1 MAQASGAYTT
11 GGIMHTQ
18 LDCIP
23 CFLRQALEAI
33 RRLTD
38 DPEAHTRLIRDL
50 LRGLGELDMTDPP
63 PVMGRQIHR
72 LIRSLLADE
81 DPYRP
86 VKDQFNRHALALYP
100 SLKRR
105 IDESADPFDTAL
117 RLAIAGNT
125 IDFAAL
131 SDVSES
137 TVHDV
142 IERALSR
149 PLIGAADGLQRR
161 IESAG
166 PILYLADNAGE
177 IVFDRLFIE
186 RLPRNRITL
195 AVRGRP
201 VINDAT
207 LDDAEAAGLTGLV
220 EVIDNGSDA
229 PGTILEDCSPEFRRR
244 FDRADLILAKGMG
257 NFETLNT
264 VSARRIYFLL
274 MAKCPLVAQH
284 IGCAEGDFVV
294 VAPEHAGTEAQ
305 GSA

>member
-1 MAQASGAYTT
+1 
-11 GGIMHTQ
+11 MHTQ

-23 CFLRQALEAI
+23 CLLRQALEAI

-38 DPEAHTRLIRDL
+38 DEEAHVRLMRDL
-50 LRGLGELDMTDPP
+50 VRHLGDLDMTRPP
-63 PVMGRQIHR
+63 PVMGQHLHR
-72 LIRSLLADE
+72 LIRRLLGDD
-81 DPYRP
+81 DPYRAI
-86 VKDQFNRHALALYP
+86 KEQFNRHALMLFP

-105 IDESADPFDTAL
+105 IDESDDPFDTAL

-131 SDVSES
+131 SDVTES
-137 TVHDV
+137 KVHDV

-149 PLIGAADGLQRR
+149 PLIGTAGGLQRR

-166 PILYLADNAGE
+166 DILYLADNAGE
-177 IVFDRLFIE
+177 IVFDRLLIE
-186 RLPRNRITL
+186 RLPRDRVTL

-207 LDDAEAAGLTGLV
+207 LEDAEVAGLTSLA

-244 FDRADLILAKGMG
+244 FDEADLILAKGMG
-257 NFETLNT
+257 NFETLSS
-264 VSARRIYFLL
+264 VDGRSIYFLL
-274 MAKCPLVAQH
+274 MAKCPLIAQH

-294 VAPEHAGTEAQ
+294 VSPGRARLERQ
-305 GSA
+305 GSVT

>member
-1 MAQASGAYTT
+1 
-11 GGIMHTQ
+11 MHTQ

-23 CFLRQALEAI
+23 CLLRQALEAI
-33 RRLTD
+33 RRLTGD
-38 DPEAHTRLIRDL
+38 EETHARLMRDL
-50 LRGLGELDMTDPP
+50 LRHLGELDMTRPP
-63 PVMGRQIHR
+63 PVMGQHLHR
-72 LIRSLLADE
+72 LIRRLLADD
-81 DPYRP
+81 DPYRA
-86 VKDQFNRHALALYP
+86 VKDQFNRYALALYP

-117 RLAIAGNT
+117 RLALAGNT

-131 SDVSES
+131 GGVTES
-137 TVHDV
+137 AVRVV

-149 PLIGAADGLQRR
+149 PLIGAVDGLQQR
-161 IESAG
+161 IDEAG
-166 PILYLADNAGE
+166 RILYLADNAGE

-186 RLPRNRITL
+186 RLPRDRVTL

-229 PGTILEDCSPEFRRR
+229 PGTILEDCSPGFRRR
-244 FDRADLILAKGMG
+244 FDEADLILAKGMG
-257 NFETLNT
+257 NFETL
-264 VSARRIYFLL
+264 SAVDGRRICFLL

-294 VAPEHAGTEAQ
+294 VSPDRVQAECQ
-305 GSA
+305 GQA

>member
-1 MAQASGAYTT
+1 
-11 GGIMHTQ
+11 MHTQ

-23 CFLRQALEAI
+23 CFLRQALGAI

-38 DPEAHTRLIRDL
+38 DEEMHARVVREL
-50 LRGLGELDMTDPP
+50 LRGLGELDLTDPP
-63 PVMGRQIHR
+63 PVMGRRIHR
-72 LIRSLLADE
+72 LIRRLLDDD

-86 VKDQFNRHALALYP
+86 VKEQFNRHALALYP
-100 SLKRR
+100 SLKER
-105 IDESADPFDTAL
+105 IEASADPFDTAV

-131 SDVSES
+131 ENVTES
-137 TVHDV
+137 AVREV

-149 PLIGAADGLQRR
+149 PLRGTIDGLQER
-161 IESAG
+161 IESAAR
-166 PILYLADNAGE
+166 ILYLADNAGE

-186 RLPRNRITL
+186 RLPRERITL
-195 AVRGRP
+195 AVRGGP

-207 LDDAEAAGLTGLV
+207 REDAEAAWLSALV

-229 PGTILEDCSPEFRRR
+229 PGTILEDCSPGFRRR
-244 FDRADLILAKGMG
+244 FDEADLILAKGMG

-264 VSARRIYFLL
+264 VNGGRVYFLL

-284 IGCAEGDFVV
+284 VGCAEGDFVV
-294 VAPEHAGTEAQ
+294 VPPDGARPEGR
-305 GSA
+305 GSSR